1 MTANQIVI
9 SSISYLVIIVF
20 VPFFGAMLFKK
31 MIPKFRDNLAIVK
44 ILICLSAFLQVV
56 LWSLTGFINIVVMLL
71 VFAISPLTCRLFVK
85 FGISFIEKKS
95 QPAVGPYLDN
105 ARRVRQS
112 LIPKR
117 LMFNV
122 RKIQ

>member
-95 QPAVGPYLDN
+95 QPAGGPYRDN
-105 ARRVRQS
+105 AR
-112 LIPKR
+112 
-117 LMFNV
+117 
-122 RKIQ
+122 